1 MKDNVSTQS
10 AASQGV
16 AGLGRHGTANAQGG
30 TATQVPQPTANRKEI
45 EVKKLTD
52 KDYEALERALCTLVD
67 YEEVIKDRLASF
79 GTGERAHSDV
89 CHALRQIV
97 DGGEK

>member
-1 MKDNVSTQS
+1 
-10 AASQGV
+10 
-16 AGLGRHGTANAQGG
+16 
-30 TATQVPQPTANRKEI
+30 VPQPTTNREEI

-97 DGGEK
+97 DGEK